1 MLLTKSAIMKEKWGC
16 TMSTAKKTNPKLW
29 EQIKKKV
36 QASSKGGKAG
46 QWSARKAQ
54 LAVKL
59 YKEAG
64 GKYKGAKSSDNSLK
78 KWTEQDWDYIGKPK
92 KSRYLPKKAA
102 KVLSPQEKAATSR
115 AKNKG
120 TKSGKQHV
128 AQPKRIAK
136 KVAKYRK

>member
-1 MLLTKSAIMKEKWGC
+1 MT
-16 TMSTAKKTNPKLW
+16 TAKRTDPALW
-29 EQIKKKV
+29 ERIKKKV
-36 QASSKGGKAG
+36 TASSKGGKAG

-64 GKYKGAKSSDNSLK
+64 GGYSGRKKASNSLT
-78 KWTEQDWDYIGKPK
+78 KWTKEEWDYIGKPK

-102 KVLSPQEKAATSR
+102 KALKPGEKAATSR

-120 TKSGKQHV
+120 TKKGKQFV
-128 AQPKRIAK
+128 KQPKKIAK
-136 KVAKYRK
+136 KVAKHRK